1 MADLQRLTLHTESND
16 FQLRKMFFLE
26 YRVRNASR
34 VNMGAFK
41 AFLVYCQNI
50 KYTAVKGFPSAV
62 AYSMPWTN
70 LVQITPAATQFWQ
83 QGRFE
88 TKPETEICA

>member
-1 MADLQRLTLHTESND
+1 MEDLQKLTLHTEGND
-16 FQLRKMFFLE
+16 FQVREMFFLE
-26 YRVRNASR
+26 YRVRNVSR
-34 VNMGAFK
+34 VNMAFK
-41 AFLVYCQNI
+41 TFLMYCQNI
-50 KYTAVKGFPSAV
+50 KYIAVKGFPSAV

-70 LVQITPAATQFWQ
+70 LAQITPAATQFWQ